1 MTNVR
6 AAAAKSIAQ
15 VIGDGRSLADIAGQ
29 VNYLGEQKPYWQ
41 ALTYGALRQY
51 WQSEMLLRKLC
62 TRPIHRD
69 DVLLKA
75 VLMVGLYQMRD
86 EQTATHA
93 AIHETVA
100 AAHELNLK
108 NGAGLVNAVLRRFQR
123 EGDSLMKK
131 LGGHPQWQS
140 SCPDWLGNAIRQA
153 WGKDAR
159 LVFAA
164 QQAQGPMSIRVDLSR
179 VSREDYLTMLDEHGI
194 AAHASD
200 VAASAITLA
209 QPVPVTALPN
219 FEHGWSS
226 VQDPSAQRCALAL
239 QVNGLRAL
247 DACAAPG
254 GKTLHLL
261 EAGASEVVAIDI
273 DDDRLERVAQNLDRC
288 ERSAELVAA
297 PAEKIEL
304 WWDKQPFDRILL
316 DAPCSGTGVIRRHPD
331 ITVLRREEDIAQL
344 VATQAQLLEQLWQVL
359 KPGGMMLYATCSIL
373 PAENSEQVGN
383 FLAQHQDAELEP
395 LSFATP
401 VAFGNQQLPSIDG
414 PDGFYY
420 ALIKKRI

>member
-15 VIGDGRSLADIAGQ
+15 VIGEGRSLSDIAGQ
-29 VNYLGEQKPYWQ
+29 ANYLGDQKPFWQ

-86 EQTATHA
+86 EQTASHA
-93 AIHETVA
+93 AIHETVE

-108 NGAGLVNAVLRRFQR
+108 KGAGLVNAVLRRFQR
-123 EGDSLMKK
+123 EGEAIMKK
-131 LGGHPQWQS
+131 LGGHPQWQA

-153 WGKDAR
+153 WGKEAR
-159 LVFAA
+159 FVFAA
-164 QQAQGPMSIRVDLSR
+164 QQAQAPMTIRVDLSR
-179 VSREDYLTMLDEHGI
+179 VSRDDYLAMLDDNGI
-194 AAHASD
+194 GAQASD
-200 VAASAITLA
+200 IAESAITLDH
-209 QPVPVTALPN
+209 PVPVTALPN
-219 FEHGWSS
+219 FEQGWAS
-226 VQDPSAQRCALAL
+226 VQDAAAQRCAAAL
-239 QVNGLRAL
+239 QVDGKRTL

-261 EAGASEVVAIDI
+261 ESGASEVLALDI
-273 DDDRLERVAQNLDRC
+273 DDQRLERVQQNLDRC
-288 ERSAELVAA
+288 QRTAELVAA
-297 PAEKIEL
+297 PAEKLNI
-304 WWDKQPFDRILL
+304 WWDNKPFDRILL

-331 ITVLRREEDIAQL
+331 ITVLRREEDIEQL
-344 VATQAQLLEQLWQVL
+344 VATQAKLLQQLWQTL
-359 KPGGMMLYATCSIL
+359 APGGMMLYATCSIL
-373 PAENSEQVGN
+373 PAENSEQVGK
-383 FLAQHQDAELEP
+383 FIAEHPDAKLVP
-395 LSFATP
+395 LDFAMP
-401 VAFGNQQLPSIDG
+401 VEFGYQQLPSIDG

-420 ALIKKRI
+420 ALIQKSS